1 MRLLKFGQWVY
12 GIAISGFTYVA
23 MVGCSQCHPTPQPPT
38 REAIRKTSTSV
49 GSIVTFS
56 GMCDAS
62 AAVPIDANHF
72 LVANDEDNIL
82 RVYDATRGGE
92 PTEELDL
99 TAELSVA
106 PTIQRQKKRQPR
118 TPKIRPQREADI
130 EAATRLGDNACFL
143 ASHSKAGGPRAPRVR
158 FVLFCTTLPIGDNPM
173 GIVGSPYRM
182 LYEDLVASPLLS
194 QVNLEDATQTRPP
207 NESAMNMEAMTASP
221 DGGLWIGLRSPLHE
235 ERAVLVL
242 IGNPNELPRGG
253 RARIDRVEFLDLGGL
268 GARGLTFDRGDYLI
282 AGGPAS
288 KGKFERLYRWRP
300 GTTPA
305 ELTQTWPAD
314 FNVEG
319 FFNDPGQ
326 SNRIMIL
333 SDDGDLL
340 VDAVPCKKLPD
351 PSQRRFRGLWF
362 DRSPT

>member
-1 MRLLKFGQWVY
+1 MRLLRFGPWIY
-12 GIAISGFTYVA
+12 GVAISGLAYGA
-23 MVGCSQCHPTPQPPT
+23 IVGCTKSHPTSQPPA
-38 REAIRKTSTSV
+38 RELVRKAPTSFEAM
-49 GSIVTFS
+49 VTFS

-62 AAVPIDANHF
+62 AAVPIDSSHF

-82 RVYDATRGGE
+82 RVYDSTRGGE

-118 TPKIRPQREADI
+118 TPKIGPPREADI
-130 EAATRLGDNACFL
+130 EAATRLGDDACFL

-158 FVLFCTTLPIGDNPM
+158 FVLFCTALPIGDNPM

-182 LYEDLVASPLLS
+182 LHEDLVASPLLS
-194 QVNLEDATQTRPP
+194 QVNLQDATQMRPP
-207 NESAMNMEAMTASP
+207 SEAAMNIEAMTASP
-221 DGGLWIGLRSPLHE
+221 EGGLWIGLRSPLHE
-235 ERAVLVL
+235 GRAVLVL

-268 GARGLTFDRGDYLI
+268 GARGLTLHRGEYLI
-282 AGGPAS
+282 AAGPAS
-288 KGKFERLYRWRP
+288 KGKAKHLYRWSP

-305 ELTQTWPAD
+305 ELPLTWPDD

-326 SNRIMIL
+326 SSRIMIL
-333 SDDGDLL
+333 SDDGDRF
-340 VDAVPCKKLPD
+340 VDAVPCKKLPE
-351 PSQRRFRGLWF
+351 PSQRRFRGLWL
-362 DRSPT
+362 DRSAT